1 MTEKATDKRTLI
13 ATYLNTAILIA
24 ILGFMVKTYDM
35 ASKNGFKTFDSTS
48 QKEHVIDHVENT
60 TFSEMASYG
69 LVNHVKDSLSHIS
82 VAERKMYR
90 AKMKRQDSLISIVIK
105 EQWSQGQRLK
115 RIEKLL
121 NDKLD

>member
-1 MTEKATDKRTLI
+1 MKEKATDKRTLI

-60 TFSEMASYG
+60 TFSEMASYR

-82 VAERKMYR
+82 VTDR